1 MSQIG
6 AYSRGTL
13 NPVKGAEAAW
23 YTMRYLM
30 RNPSYFNPDG
40 IWVFCGPQ
48 GSGKTISAIHT
59 ARQIAQAYPKARVI
73 SNIDFELI
81 EGTRPETFERYEQL
95 HEEDNGI
102 EGLIFVLDEIH
113 VLWNSLESKNIP
125 IAEMAALCQMRKSR
139 RLILG
144 TSQVYG
150 RIAKPIREQL
160 KYVVMCHN
168 YLHVLQHNILCDPSE
183 SKEMQGHIS
192 PKVLAER
199 WWFHTKELYQSYET
213 LEKVE
218 RIQRV
223 PEIKKGLITYGTGN
237 GRLNGAGN
245 GVRGTRG
252 VRDRTFQYPR

>member
-1 MSQIG
+1 MGRGFTFGGDSLSYIG
-6 AYSRGTL
+6 AYTRGTK
-13 NPVKGAEAAW
+13 NPIKGAQAAW
-23 YTMRYLM
+23 YTLRYLM
-30 RNPSYFNPDG
+30 RNPAYFNPDG

-59 ARQIAQAYPKARVI
+59 AQQIAKAYPRARVI
-73 SNIDFELI
+73 SNIDFEVGDGSL
-81 EGTRPETFERYEQL
+81 PEKFERYEQL

-125 IAEMAALCQMRKSR
+125 ISEMAALCQMRKSR

-168 YLHVLQHNILCDPSE
+168 MLHVLQHNVVCDPADSVE
-183 SKEMQGHIS
+183 QNGHIF
-192 PKVLAER
+192 PRVICER
-199 WWFHTKELYQSYET
+199 WWFHTPELYKSYET

-218 RIQRV
+218 RIQRT
-223 PEIKKGLITYGTGN
+223 PTIKRGKMLYGANN
-237 GRLNGAGN
+237 G
-245 GVRGTRG
+245 
-252 VRDRTFQYPR
+252 